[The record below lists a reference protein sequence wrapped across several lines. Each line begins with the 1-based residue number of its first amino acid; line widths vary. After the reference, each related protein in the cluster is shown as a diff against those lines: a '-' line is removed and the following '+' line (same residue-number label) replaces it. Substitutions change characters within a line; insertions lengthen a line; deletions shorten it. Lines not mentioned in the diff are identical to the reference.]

1 MAMETNPA
9 GVNNVSPVER
19 TQPISNNSTVSN
31 KRVGDQASSPFQP
44 QTHVTIENSVADMLN
59 VLSKAAT
66 ETVDGTQKIPAELQ
80 KFINT
85 LLQNS
90 FSIDSSLSEGLGSVL
105 QSQRFTLDQLHGV
118 AKILDQMGTL
128 AEMDQS
134 NLLPDDLKTLL
145 SNLTQ
150 LDGNNGKTLNSVN
163 LMKIAFQL
171 LDGKS
176 VEDLPAQLQLLLGN
190 SSTSMPAL
198 PQAETESLGFLKQL
212 VKMFLPT
219 PSFADNTTL
228 LKDPSMNTSSQNQQ
242 NMGQSNLPS
251 SSVPTP
257 QQKLGSGNLP
267 NENKMATPTTK
278 QPMSAGANPRNIPQT
293 AIQSLAS
300 ATYAMQKKFGGINEN
315 LLTRLE
321 DLGTEMMDKQNGNS
335 TQNNQSG
342 VNSQGKGQATT
353 SPMQQNIEARTLP
366 KDVLNQPF
374 VTKGEAAIPA
384 SGTKAAETEMMD
396 KQNGTSTQNNQSGIN
411 PQGKG
416 QATTSPMQQNTE
428 ARTLPKDVL
437 NQPLLAKGEAT
448 IPASGTKAAETEMM
462 DKQNGTSTQNNQSGV
477 NPQEKGQAT
486 TSSLLQNTEARTL
499 PKDVLNQPLL
509 AKGEAAIPAS
519 GTKAAETEV
528 MDKQNGTGTQNN
540 QSGVNP
546 QGKGQVTTSPMQ
558 QNAEARTLPNDTL
571 NQPFSTKSDAK
582 IDLSNP
588 NMAALDENEM
598 MQTQPKLQN
607 PAGSLS
613 NQANPTMMKQ
623 FLSSSVVNSQTLS
636 QLLAAPLENT
646 EQTMQTMKNLA
657 NQLMNTSSLDEKSL
671 TLLKNFVND
680 KQEMMPE
687 QDAKQLQ
694 LLLRLNE
701 KNIPPS
707 ISQAAIKQNL
717 PELPKLWTF
726 VQLCDLSELKDMQA
740 HEFKNASKN
749 MDDFASLLRKSM
761 GNENS
766 ISENHRSMAF
776 MTPLYLGENQKNYP
790 TYVHIYDQ
798 SENETGQ
805 NNEKKET
812 WLRLCLLTENIG
824 AVEMVFRLY
833 EKENINVRVS
843 FSNTDMVESFNQY
856 IPELKA
862 SFENYPLVLKDFKV
876 RAIGE

>member
-44 QTHVTIENSVADMLN
+44 QTHVTIENSVVDMLN

-321 DLGTEMMDKQNGNS
+321 DLGTEMMDKQNG
-335 TQNNQSG
+335 
-342 VNSQGKGQATT
+342 
-353 SPMQQNIEARTLP
+353 
-366 KDVLNQPF
+366 
-374 VTKGEAAIPA
+374 
-384 SGTKAAETEMMD
+384 
-396 KQNGTSTQNNQSGIN
+396 
-411 PQGKG
+411 
-416 QATTSPMQQNTE
+416 
-428 ARTLPKDVL
+428 
-437 NQPLLAKGEAT
+437 
-448 IPASGTKAAETEMM
+448 
-462 DKQNGTSTQNNQSGV
+462 TSTQNNQSGV

-540 QSGVNP
+540 QSGINP